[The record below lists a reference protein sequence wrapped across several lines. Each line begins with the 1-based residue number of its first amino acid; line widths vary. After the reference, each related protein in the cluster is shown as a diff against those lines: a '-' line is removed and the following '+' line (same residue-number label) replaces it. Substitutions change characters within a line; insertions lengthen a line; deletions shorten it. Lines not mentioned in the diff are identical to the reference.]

1 MIKNKYYKVCHIT
14 TVHPPSDVRIFH
26 RECKTLV
33 SYGYKVSL
41 VVPYNKDEMV
51 DGVYIRSIIGSNN
64 RIKRVFLTI
73 WQAYFKALKEN
84 AIIYHFHDPELIPIG
99 FLLKILHKKIVVY
112 DVHEHYSEIVM
123 QRLPKFL
130 QNSLVKRFLK
140 FILEK
145 VPTKIFDL
153 LVFPTSSLMYEYN
166 ATSKG
171 VVLINLPSKYDC
183 DTFPFPWEERMYD
196 IVFVGTISPPRM
208 RFLVEVAIELAQFIP
223 KFKWLLVGIP
233 SSTIIW
239 MFENYDRYFLEDYFT
254 FVPRV
259 PFNEVLEYLKRSR
272 IGFNYHPIEKRFE
285 VSIPMKV
292 FEYMAVGLPVVT
304 SSLPELENLLTNK
317 KHVFM
322 INSQKSIDFAKSILS
337 LLQKP
342 KEAEVLGTSAQRYI
356 QEYLNWENISAPK
369 ILSSYSTLLERR
381 KNYGKK
387 INCKC

>member
-1 MIKNKYYKVCHIT
+1 MTQKKKICHIT
-14 TVHPPSDVRIFH
+14 TVHSPFDVRIFH

-33 SYGYKVSL
+33 SYGYKVTL
-41 VVPYNKDEMV
+41 VAPHTRDEIS
-51 DGVYIRSIIGSNN
+51 DGVYIRSIAKNSNK
-64 RIKRVFLTI
+64 IKRFLFTI

-99 FLLKILHKKIVVY
+99 LLLKILHKKIVIY
-112 DVHEHYSEIVM
+112 DVHEHYSEIIT

-130 QNSLVKRFLK
+130 QNSLVKWFLK

-145 VPTKIFDL
+145 VPTKFFDL

-166 ATSKG
+166 TTSKG
-171 VVLINLPSKYDC
+171 IILINLPSKYDC
-183 DTFPFPWEERMYD
+183 HTSTFPWKEKMYD

-208 RFLVEVAIELAQFIP
+208 RFLVEVATELAKFIP

-233 SSTIIW
+233 NSTIIW
-239 MFENYDRYFLEDYFT
+239 MFKNYDRYFLEDYFT

-272 IGFNYHPIEKRFE
+272 IGFNYHPVEKRFE
-285 VSIPMKV
+285 VAIPMKV

-304 SSLPELENLLTNK
+304 SSLPELENLLINK

-322 INSQKSIDFAKSILS
+322 INSQKPIDFAKPILS
-337 LLQKP
+337 LLQNP
-342 KEAEVLGTSAQRYI
+342 KEAELLGVSAQKYI

-369 ILSSYSTLLERR
+369 ILSSYFTLLERR
-381 KNYGKK
+381 RKDGKK